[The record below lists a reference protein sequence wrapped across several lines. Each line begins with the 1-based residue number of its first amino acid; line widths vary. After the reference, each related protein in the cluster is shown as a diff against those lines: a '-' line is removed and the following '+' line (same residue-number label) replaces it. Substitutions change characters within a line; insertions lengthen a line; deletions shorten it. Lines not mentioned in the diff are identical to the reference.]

1 MSGVWSSE
9 IRRRAAA
16 DGEAVITD
24 TAIAGKSTAASNVMM
39 RKCRPE

>member
-1 MSGVWSSE
+1 VCGVLRSGE
-9 IRRRAAA
+9 GAAA